1 VRVLVARLGTVRA
14 QELLEKDG
22 LGTQILGRGEAA
34 IPPLLEAVASPDP
47 RMRAPA
53 AYLLGVLKD
62 RRTLPTLAT
71 LAESDPAASVR
82 YEAAA
87 ALLLM
92 LDARG
97 FAPLVAG
104 LSDPDARLRH
114 TCIDVLAEATHERW
128 GYEADGPP
136 DEREAAIRRW
146 NAWLEQRA
154 AVPSSTGGAK
164 PLLWQDVR
172 SVSRGVQ
179 AKVGFCAASVLL
191 LRLVAFSNRF
201 TSAGHCGS
209 KWSDARSSSSP
220 RCSRSSTGTRPPH
233 RGPRMP
239 RPPGRA
245 GVGARQVV

>member
-1 VRVLVARLGTVRA
+1 MTPTRPLRRAVCLVVAVGALGGGVACRARAIDPATPVPAPLVEVDAGEGNRPYRAGTAAEREELRVLVARLGTVRA

-154 AVPSSTGGAK
+154 AVPEK
-164 PLLWQDVR
+164 
-172 SVSRGVQ
+172 
-179 AKVGFCAASVLL
+179 
-191 LRLVAFSNRF
+191 
-201 TSAGHCGS
+201 
-209 KWSDARSSSSP
+209 
-220 RCSRSSTGTRPPH
+220 
-233 RGPRMP
+233 
-239 RPPGRA
+239 
-245 GVGARQVV
+245 